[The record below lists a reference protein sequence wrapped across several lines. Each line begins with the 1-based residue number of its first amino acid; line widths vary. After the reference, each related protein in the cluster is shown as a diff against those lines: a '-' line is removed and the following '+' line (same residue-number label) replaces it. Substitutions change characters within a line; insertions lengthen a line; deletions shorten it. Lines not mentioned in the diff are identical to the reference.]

1 VGEDRN
7 PEVAQV
13 IVEISGEEVNALRV
27 VVDFHASDTDEEAI
41 QIHEIISEFLAR
53 AELALQQGEETT

>member
-1 VGEDRN
+1 M
-7 PEVAQV
+7 